1 MSSYLKGQNSLF
13 DYENN
18 KYNQKMD
25 LGAMSSGILAGIFSY
40 FTYKEGLLT
49 NNMVMVI
56 MKAAEVVQTSQWKQ
70 KSP

>member
-1 MSSYLKGQNSLF
+1 
-13 DYENN
+13 
-18 KYNQKMD
+18 MD

-56 MKAAEVVQTSQWKQ
+56 MKAAEVVQTSQWKK